1 MRSKN
6 QAPYVIAEIGINHN
20 GSLETALDLVQAAKD
35 CGVDAVKFQKRT
47 PEICVPEHQKSI
59 MRETPWGLISYL
71 EYKKRMELSPE
82 QYEILFEKSK
92 SLGLDFGFSA
102 WDIES
107 LNDLD
112 HIEVDFQKIA
122 SAMSTNLVFLAEVSK
137 KDKWIIA
144 STGMTTWE
152 EVDNLVSVLR
162 GAREGF
168 TLLHTVSTYPA
179 KESDL
184 NLQMIKT
191 LQTRYNCEVGYS
203 GHEASVSPSI
213 FACALGAKVI
223 ERHFTLNRADWG
235 TDHSASLEPAGM
247 RRLVGSVKKWPMVL
261 GDGEK
266 REIEGEA
273 EIASKLRYW
282 I

>member
-1 MRSKN
+1 
-6 QAPYVIAEIGINHN
+6 
-20 GSLETALDLVQAAKD
+20 
-35 CGVDAVKFQKRT
+35 
-47 PEICVPEHQKSI
+47 
-59 MRETPWGLISYL
+59 
-71 EYKKRMELSPE
+71 MELSPE

-122 SAMSTNLVFLAEVSK
+122 SAMSTNLEFLAEVSR

-152 EVDNLVSVLR
+152 EVDNLVSGQR
-162 GAREGF
+162 GAKEGF

-184 NLQMIKT
+184 NLKMINT

-203 GHEASVSPSI
+203 GHESSVSPSI

-247 RRLVGSVKKWPMVL
+247 RRLVGSVKKWSLVL

-273 EIASKLRYW
+273 EIAAKLRYW

>member
-1 MRSKN
+1 MRSKD

-107 LNDLD
+107 LNDLG

-122 SAMSTNLVFLAEVSK
+122 SAMSTNLEFLAEVSR

-162 GAREGF
+162 GAKEGF

-184 NLQMIKT
+184 NLQMINT

-203 GHEASVSPSI
+203 GHESSVSPSI

-247 RRLVGSVKKWPMVL
+247 RRLVGSVKKWPLVL

-273 EIASKLRYW
+273 EIAAKLRYW